1 MRRIITGI
9 IAIAGL
15 LPLASRAEIVRF
27 DITERVPAF
36 AGRSFG
42 NVGTYERI
50 TARATFALNP
60 ADDRNA
66 IITDLA
72 LAPRNADGKV
82 EATADVVILRPTDP
96 AHGNG
101 TLLLDVPNRGR
112 KLAPQLFDDS
122 AQPGANNADK
132 AEDAGIGF
140 LHRQGFTM
148 VWVGWQGDIPSKP
161 GQLAMSAPVI
171 KNISGPAREEF
182 VFDTTASPARAT
194 LTWPAADAANL
205 NVTVR
210 AAWADARQT
219 PPGLSAKL
227 VDPNT
232 VEITRPD
239 GFDAGALYEITYT
252 ARDPV
257 PLGMGY
263 AAVRDVVSFLRHDE
277 TQANPLL
284 DGLHPSISRAIGF
297 GVSQSGRFLRD
308 FLYLGF
314 NEDLG
319 GRMVFD
325 GLMPHVAGT
334 RRMATNVRFGQPG
347 RNPRHMQ
354 DPAWQAD
361 LFPFTYAT
369 LSDPYSGKTDGVL
382 RRCSLS
388 VTCPKVMQTDSEHE
402 WWASHASL
410 LVTDLAG
417 NHLDL
422 PDNVR
427 AYMIAGTPHF
437 AEATDVMK
445 KGLPAMSLPQNPM
458 HAGGPMRALLTDLNA
473 WISDGTRPPA
483 SRVPMRAHG
492 TLVAAKGA
500 VPTDIPGLPYAG
512 IHTLAAFSD
521 QSVLPPKEIG
531 RYPVFVP
538 KADDDGMA
546 IAGIRQLALAV
557 PRATYTAWNPR
568 AIGFGP
574 TALYP
579 LQGAVVPFAPTE
591 AARKEVHD
599 PRLSIAERYADDG
612 AYVAAVKREAA
623 RQVAERILLPE
634 DAERAVEAAKQG
646 KLAKLGPY

>member
-1 MRRIITGI
+1 
-9 IAIAGL
+9 
-15 LPLASRAEIVRF
+15 
-27 DITERVPAF
+27 
-36 AGRSFG
+36 
-42 NVGTYERI
+42 
-50 TARATFALNP
+50 
-60 ADDRNA
+60 
-66 IITDLA
+66 
-72 LAPRNADGKV
+72 
-82 EATADVVILRPTDP
+82 
-96 AHGNG
+96 
-101 TLLLDVPNRGR
+101 
-112 KLAPQLFDDS
+112 
-122 AQPGANNADK
+122 
-132 AEDAGIGF
+132 
-140 LHRQGFTM
+140 
-148 VWVGWQGDIPSKP
+148 
-161 GQLAMSAPVI
+161 
-171 KNISGPAREEF
+171 
-182 VFDTTASPARAT
+182 
-194 LTWPAADAANL
+194 
-205 NVTVR
+205 
-210 AAWADARQT
+210 
-219 PPGLSAKL
+219 
-227 VDPNT
+227 
-232 VEITRPD
+232 
-239 GFDAGALYEITYT
+239 
-252 ARDPV
+252 
-257 PLGMGY
+257 
-263 AAVRDVVSFLRHDE
+263 
-277 TQANPLL
+277 
-284 DGLHPSISRAIGF
+284 
-297 GVSQSGRFLRD
+297 
-308 FLYLGF
+308 
-314 NEDLG
+314 
-319 GRMVFD
+319 MVFD

-347 RNPRHMQ
+347 RNPRHLQ

-361 LFPFTYAT
+361 LFPFTYAS
-369 LSDPYSGKTDGVL
+369 LSDPWSGKTDGLL

-388 VTCPKVMQTDSEHE
+388 ATCPKVMQTDSEHE

-427 AYMIAGTPHF
+427 AYMITGTPHF
-437 AEATDVMK
+437 AEAADVMK

-458 HAGGPMRALLTDLNA
+458 HAGMPLRALLTDLNA
-473 WISDGTRPPA
+473 WISDGIKPPA

-492 TLVAAKGA
+492 TLVSAQGA

-546 IAGIRQLALAV
+546 IAGVRQLALAV

-568 AIGFGP
+568 AQGFGP

-612 AYVAAVKREAA
+612 AYVAAVRREAA

-646 KLAKLGPY
+646 KLAKLGQ